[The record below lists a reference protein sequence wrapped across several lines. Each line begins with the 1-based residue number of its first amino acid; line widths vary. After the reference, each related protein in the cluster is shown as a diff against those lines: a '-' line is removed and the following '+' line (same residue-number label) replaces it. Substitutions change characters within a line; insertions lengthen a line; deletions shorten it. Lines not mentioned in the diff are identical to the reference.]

1 MKGKLASR
9 YIGRFEIL
17 ERIRLVAYRLRLPP
31 SLEKIHSVFHILLLK
46 KAEIDPSL
54 FLPQVPIEIK
64 EDLMLEVKLVKIL
77 DRSEKELRNKK
88 VQLVKILW
96 RNL

>member
-1 MKGKLASR
+1 M
-9 YIGRFEIL
+9 
-17 ERIRLVAYRLRLPP
+17 
-31 SLEKIHSVFHILLLK
+31 
-46 KAEIDPSL
+46 
-54 FLPQVPIEIK
+54 EIK